1 MSLAAIDRLIE
12 AARAFTRALD
22 SRDVSAIETAGEDF
36 RDATSAVRSAGG
48 WRDTP
53 ELRAR
58 VAEALAQAE
67 AARLRCAYYG
77 DAARR
82 RLDKLAALGAN
93 VPAAMTYG
101 RTGRR

>member
-1 MSLAAIDRLIE
+1 
-12 AARAFTRALD
+12 
-22 SRDVSAIETAGEDF
+22 
-36 RDATSAVRSAGG
+36 
-48 WRDTP
+48 
-53 ELRAR
+53 